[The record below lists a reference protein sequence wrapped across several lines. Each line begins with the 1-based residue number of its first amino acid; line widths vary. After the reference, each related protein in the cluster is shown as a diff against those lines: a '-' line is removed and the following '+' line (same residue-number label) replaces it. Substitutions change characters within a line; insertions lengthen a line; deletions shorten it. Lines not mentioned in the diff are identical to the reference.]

1 MKIRFF
7 SPKRIM
13 ALALF
18 LSFLIIGIC
27 IFHFSP
33 AKWYFRQD
41 CLCGRAY
48 FHPGESYAPDEMLF
62 QEIGQQELSDGV
74 VRMLGTNCER
84 HKVHIWITIWGTTS
98 YSVRGPEN

>member
-74 VRMLGTNCER
+74 VRMLGTNCKR

>member
-7 SPKRIM
+7 SKKCIM
-13 ALALF
+13 VLSLFFLF
-18 LSFLIIGIC
+18 LLTGIR
-27 IFHFSP
+27 IFCFTP
-33 AKWYFRQD
+33 VKWYLRQD

-48 FHPGESYAPDEMLF
+48 LHPGESYAPDEMLF

-84 HKVHIWITIWGTTS
+84 HNAYIWITIWGKTS
-98 YSVRGPEN
+98 YSVRGPEK